1 MKYEKIVKWVLA
13 ALFAVG
19 VVFSFYGFVVGFES
33 NGNAP
38 VDNMLYC
45 AYAFA
50 LVTILAVLFGVV
62 VIGGMNNPKSLLKLL
77 IGLVVG
83 GAVIAVAYVL
93 APGTP
98 AIGYLGEP
106 VSDGTLKLVDTVL
119 NLTYFLFGGALLT
132 LVAGDM
138 SPAVV
143 AGGMKVALITTVG
156 GLIVAVILQIFYNYI
171 LSQVE
176 SLTIEMEDASISLMD
191 ILVKYKENK

>member
-19 VVFSFYGFVVGFES
+19 VVFSFYGFAVGFES

-50 LVTILAVLFGVV
+50 LTTILAVVFGVV
-62 VIGGMNNPKSLLKLL
+62 VIGGINNPKSLLKLL
-77 IGLVVG
+77 LGLVVG

-119 NLTYFLFGGALLT
+119 NLTYFFFGGALLT
-132 LVAGDM
+132 LV
-138 SPAVV
+138 
-143 AGGMKVALITTVG
+143 GGWIIGAIRK
-156 GLIVAVILQIFYNYI
+156 
-171 LSQVE
+171 
-176 SLTIEMEDASISLMD
+176 
-191 ILVKYKENK
+191 